1 MPSQFNLPDAV
12 RGVFAY
18 LDAAL
23 PKEVREDL
31 SGGYLYRDDK
41 SFHEWGS
48 TPRKVG
54 ELITDEFRLM
64 HWGAPIR
71 KALDAYRLY
80 HKTDMANALTCA
92 YSLHLRGMD
101 PGEALNADYC
111 LEWCGIL
118 AWTTLEAVKQAYG
131 SNTDYWLWHQ
141 FSPFHREG
149 DRFVKYRTPPS
160 MGTLLVRGD
169 RLVWRVEELHT
180 LPAGVSLRFQAEDKK
195 FKELGGNRAFL
206 AGEFD
211 WPPADWINPVTDEE
225 EAASLGKTKS
235 ARACFKIVQIEQLV

>member
-1 MPSQFNLPDAV
+1 MTSQFSLPDAV

-23 PKEVREDL
+23 SPEMRGEL
-31 SGGYLYRDDK
+31 SSSELFKDSE
-41 SFHEWGS
+41 SFNDWGS
-48 TPRKVG
+48 APNKVVD
-54 ELITDEFRLM
+54 LIIEEFRLM
-64 HWGAPIR
+64 HWGSPIR
-71 KALDAYRLY
+71 KALDAYRLF

-118 AWTTLEAVKQAYG
+118 TWTKLEAVKQAYG
-131 SNTDYWLWHQ
+131 SSTDHWLWHQ

-149 DRFVKYRTPPS
+149 DRFVIYWTPPS

-169 RLVWRVEELHT
+169 RLVWEVEELQA
-180 LPAGVSLRFQAEDKK
+180 LPAGVSLRFQAEDMK

-206 AGEFD
+206 ACKFD

-225 EAASLGKTKS
+225 EAASLGKTN
-235 ARACFKIVQIEQLV
+235 RAIALPAPAK